1 MDKMWSFLINT
12 VTASG
17 DRTEKSCIKA
27 DDIFSQN
34 EKDKILKEIGAL
46 VPPKECKTINL
57 IVIGHKGSGKSSL
70 VNTFTAVLRNSG
82 QLSTIST
89 AYGIGNPSTT
99 SKLFEITIK
108 RFPQGEKL
116 RIFDCRGVARDP
128 GQCPLLQ
135 SIPFE
140 DDLMKAIGG
149 HIKKGYEFQETS
161 IQEDS
166 EFYRRNP
173 TFSDKMHCV
182 LFVINAEHVLEGDHD
197 VIVRIQRRLQDFNI
211 PIRVVLTRVDKL
223 CRPYE
228 LNGIFGNEK
237 VKTKVKEAKKV
248 FGSHDCQV
256 LPVANY
262 VSGTTQNITQD
273 VLALLAINNIVQ
285 EALLYIGNEI

>member
-1 MDKMWSFLINT
+1 MDYIWRYLLNT
-12 VTASG
+12 G
-17 DRTEKSCIKA
+17 DRTQKSSIEPA
-27 DDIFSQN
+27 SIFSQN
-34 EKDKILKEIGAL
+34 EKDNILKDIDSL
-46 VPPKECKTINL
+46 VPPKECQAINI

-70 VNTFTAVLRNSG
+70 VNTFTTVLRNSG

-99 SKLFEITIK
+99 SKLFEVTMK
-108 RFPQGEKL
+108 RFQQGGKL

-128 GQCPLLQ
+128 GQSPLLK
-135 SIPFE
+135 STPFE
-140 DDLMKAIGG
+140 EDVMKAIGG
-149 HIKKGYEFQETS
+149 HIKKGYEFQDTS

-166 EFYRRNP
+166 EFYRHNP

-182 LFVINAEHVLEGDHD
+182 LFVINAEHVLGGEHD
-197 VIVRIQRRLQDFNI
+197 VIVRIQNCLQDFNI

-223 CRPYE
+223 CRAGE
-228 LNGIFGNEK
+228 LNGIFKNEK
-237 VKTKVKEAKKV
+237 VKNKVEEAKKI
-248 FGSHDCQV
+248 FRSHDCQV